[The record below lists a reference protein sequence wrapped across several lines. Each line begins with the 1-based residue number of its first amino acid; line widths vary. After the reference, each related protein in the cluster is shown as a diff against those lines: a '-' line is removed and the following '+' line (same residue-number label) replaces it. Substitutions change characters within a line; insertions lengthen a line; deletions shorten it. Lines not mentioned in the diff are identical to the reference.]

1 MGVKGGELSAKYPP
15 YPLKRMSFKNKVTKT
30 PFFKKVKNFSYWHLM
45 KNAMRFTTHAFE
57 NKTISFL

>member
-1 MGVKGGELSAKYPP
+1 MQNTP
-15 YPLKRMSFKNKVTKT
+15 YPLKRMGFKNKVTKT

-57 NKTISFL
+57 NKTISCL